1 MTARMRISTL
11 ALDPMNPRL
20 VDEPGPD
27 DQQNII
33 MRLWRHHKLPRLAAD
48 ILEGMYLGPPAML
61 AVRQEGRT
69 VVIDGNRR
77 LAALLACH
85 NHRIWDLA
93 ARESSMTG
101 NAQPRQG
108 DPEEEIIMFDSR
120 DEAMRARIRR
130 QTASGSMW
138 SRMAHASHCRNLLM
152 AGMEIPE
159 INRIYGRQRSQT
171 QQNGIHHMVNA
182 LNALN
187 ALEQVNISVEHPWTR
202 PWHYQALQE
211 ALFLPSVR
219 RHLEL
224 RAPEE
229 YGPDEPPLREESI
242 PETVE
247 LVRVL
252 NGSPLGSKENLPR
265 KIREEQDFW
274 KLGEIYED
282 PRALEMLKNPQF
294 HNVDQVH
301 SFMSC
306 RNDYHQAKEQAGSP
320 ARDGPTRVGQDEG
333 GPGCPGQGSR
343 GHPPGKHDLRG
354 AQRRQRAVPGTTG
367 QPGPPAGRAPEG
379 GHAGVPGGVRPADL
393 PGGAALNQR
402 TQRTALN
409 KLEAR

>member
-1 MTARMRISTL
+1 
-11 ALDPMNPRL
+11 MNPRL
-20 VDEPGPD
+20 VDESGPD

-171 QQNGIHHMVNA
+171 HQNGIRHMV
-182 LNALN
+182 NALN
-187 ALEQVNISVEHPWTR
+187 ALEQVNLSVEHTWTR

-219 RHLEL
+219 QHLEL
-224 RAPEE
+224 QAPGE
-229 YGPDEPPLREESI
+229 YGPEEPPLREERI
-242 PETVE
+242 LEAVE
-247 LVRVL
+247 LMRVL
-252 NGSPLGSKENLPR
+252 NGSPLESRENLLR
-265 KIREEQDFW
+265 KVKEEQDIR

-282 PRALEMLKNPQF
+282 PRALEMLKDPRF
-294 HNVDQVH
+294 HSVDQVQ

-306 RNDYHQAKEQAGSP
+306 RNDYHQAK
-320 ARDGPTRVGQDEG
+320 
-333 GPGCPGQGSR
+333 
-343 GHPPGKHDLRG
+343 
-354 AQRRQRAVPGTTG
+354 
-367 QPGPPAGRAPEG
+367 
-379 GHAGVPGGVRPADL
+379 
-393 PGGAALNQR
+393 
-402 TQRTALN
+402 N
-409 KLEAR
+409 KLEVLHRMAERELARMKEDPDAPVRVPGDIHLANTTYEVHNDGSVQYRVQLVSRDPRRDEPLRAVLQEFLEVYDQRTCLVDLH